1 MAVAKKAAKKSVT
14 KKATKKRASKKPA
27 HDGIYYVILERSP
40 LFRWK
45 AHSLYETRNE
55 ARSAEAILEAT
66 SGLSFNKYK
75 VERVELVKS

>member
-27 HDGIYYVILERSP
+27 HDGIYYVLLERSP

-45 AHSLYETRNE
+45 VHSLYETRAE
-55 ARSAEAILEAT
+55 ARKAEAMLE
-66 SGLSFNKYK
+66 LNHNYSFNKYK